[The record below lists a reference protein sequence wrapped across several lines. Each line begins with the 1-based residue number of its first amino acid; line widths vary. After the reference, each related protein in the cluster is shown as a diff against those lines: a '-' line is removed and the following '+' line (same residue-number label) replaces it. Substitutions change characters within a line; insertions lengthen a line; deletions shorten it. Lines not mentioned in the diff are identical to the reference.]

1 MSNNG
6 TVAIIGCGLVGRA
19 WATIFA
25 RAGWQVRLSDPDAA
39 TLAAAPGL
47 ITEELQGLARHG
59 LAEDPARAAAGVHR
73 AGSLAEAVAGAD
85 FVQESG
91 PELVEIKQAI
101 FAELDRLAPPDA
113 ILASSSSAIV
123 ASRFSEALPGR
134 ARCLIGHPV
143 NPPHLVPVVELCGAP
158 WTSSKAVARARDI
171 YHSVGQVPVTVN
183 REIEG
188 FVLNRLQA
196 VVLTEALRLVADGV
210 VSPQDLDHTMKDGL
224 GLRWS
229 FMGPFETIELN
240 APGGIADYAGRYGP
254 TFARIAADVPDAD
267 VWTPAKIERLVAAWG
282 KPDAA
287 SLKAKIDWRDKTLAA
302 LMAHKQSNEKPPG

>member
-1 MSNNG
+1 M
-6 TVAIIGCGLVGRA
+6 AIVGAGFVGRA
-19 WATIFA
+19 WALVFA
-25 RAGWQVRLSDPDAA
+25 RAGWHVRVSEPVAQVREQLPMLLRTMA
-39 TLAAAPGL
+39 
-47 ITEELQGLARHG
+47 EELVAAGLALDADAITSRIKLCG
-59 LAEDPARAAAGVHR
+59 RLEDALQGVR
-73 AGSLAEAVAGAD
+73 

-101 FAELDRLAPPDA
+101 FADLDRLSPPDA

-123 ASRFSEALPGR
+123 ASRFSEALAGR

-158 WTSSKAVARARDI
+158 WTSQETITRAREI
-171 YHSVGQVPVTVN
+171 YHGIGQVPVTVN

-240 APGGIADYAGRYGP
+240 APGGIADYAERYGP
-254 TFARIAADVPDAD
+254 AFARIAADVPNAG
-267 VWTPAKIERLVAAWG
+267 VWTPEKIESLVAAWG

-287 SLKAKIDWRDKTLAA
+287 SLKSKIDWRDKTLAA
-302 LMAHKQSNEKPPG
+302 LMAHKQSNAKAPS

>member
-1 MSNNG
+1 MSSM
-6 TVAIIGCGLVGRA
+6 AIVGAGFVGRA
-19 WATIFA
+19 WALVFA
-25 RAGWQVRLSDPDAA
+25 RAGWHVQVSEPGDQVRQQLPALLKTMA
-39 TLAAAPGL
+39 
-47 ITEELQGLARHG
+47 EELVAAGLA
-59 LAEDPARAAAGVHR
+59 LDAETITARIRIFDRLEDALQGV
-73 AGSLAEAVAGAD
+73 S